1 MNIQDWLNEPPLD
14 CNVKIKDGG
23 KYIPYEIIVEQLYQ
37 LCGNEWSTSDFKHL
51 YYTLPNKRVLVSGE
65 INLTV
70 RYFSGSNDITRT
82 LSGAATFVLNKASNP
97 HPAATVKSLSIMNA
111 VKPLGLKF
119 GWKLNDNE
127 DNVEPQYEVEDET
140 EPSREDDRIKILI
153 NDSTSIDDLG
163 KLRKNV
169 PAELMPVY
177 MNKLK
182 ELTKKM

>member
-1 MNIQDWLNEPPLD
+1 
-14 CNVKIKDGG
+14 
-23 KYIPYEIIVEQLYQ
+23 
-37 LCGNEWSTSDFKHL
+37 
-51 YYTLPNKRVLVSGE
+51 
-65 INLTV
+65 
-70 RYFSGSNDITRT
+70 
-82 LSGAATFVLNKASNP
+82 
-97 HPAATVKSLSIMNA
+97 MNA